1 MSISESPSAAA
12 PRAVTPHDE
21 LVFLPLGGSGEI
33 GMNLNLYGY
42 GPEDDRCWIIVDL
55 GVTFGDERTPGI
67 DLIMPDPAFIE
78 ERRDELL
85 GIVLTHAHEDHIGA
99 VAHIWPRLRCPV
111 YATPFTAALVRGKL
125 IEAGLEDE
133 VPMHIIPMGHRFD
146 LGPFDI
152 ELVTLTHS
160 ILEPNALA
168 IRTPLGLVLHTGDW
182 KIDPDPVVGGDIDEA
197 RLRAIGDEGVRAIVC
212 DSTNVFSP
220 GTSGSEADVAA
231 SLTELLKSCE
241 GRVAVTTFASNVAR
255 LESIIRAGDACG
267 RHPVLVGRAMHR
279 VVSAAREAGYLT
291 DLPRIVSEND
301 AGFLPRD
308 KVLFVC
314 TGSQGEPRAALSRIA
329 EDNHPQIVL
338 DKGDTVVFSSR
349 VIPGNE
355 TSIFDLQ
362 NLLAERGIRVITE
375 KDHFVHVSGHPC
387 RDELAAMYQ
396 WIRPEVSIPVHGEA
410 RHLAEHAAFARELQ
424 VPEQVVVKNGLMVR
438 IAPGIAEVVD
448 EAPSGR
454 IYLDGEVLTDSDE
467 GAVAERRRLS
477 FAGSVFVSVVLDG
490 KGEVLGDPQVR
501 LMGLPEEDSHGIPF
515 EDRALDAVD
524 DALDRLPMKRRKN
537 DDDVAEFLRRA
548 VRGAL
553 RREWGK
559 KAQVA
564 VVVTRI

>member
-1 MSISESPSAAA
+1 MSIPASPSA
-12 PRAVTPHDE
+12 TPGPADE

-42 GPEDDRCWIIVDL
+42 GPEDARRWIMVDL
-55 GVTFGDERTPGI
+55 GVTFGDDRTPGVDI
-67 DLIMPDPAFIE
+67 IMADPAFIE

-111 YATPFTAALVRGKL
+111 YATPFTAAMVRGKL
-125 IEAGLEDE
+125 IEAGIEAE
-133 VPMHIIPMGHRFD
+133 VPMNIIPLGHRFD

-168 IRTPLGLVLHTGDW
+168 IRTPLGLVMHTGDW
-182 KIDPDPVVGGDIDEA
+182 KIDPDPVVGDDMDIA
-197 RLRAIGDEGVRAIVC
+197 RLTAIGDEGVRAIVC

-231 SLTELLKSCE
+231 SLVELIATCE

-255 LESIIRAGDACG
+255 LESIIRAADACG
-267 RHPVLVGRAMHR
+267 RHPVLVGRGMHK
-279 VVSAAREAGYLT
+279 VTAAAREAGYLN
-291 DLPRIVSEND
+291 DLPELVSENN
-301 AGFLPRD
+301 AGYLPRD

-329 EDNHPQIVL
+329 EDTHPQIVL
-338 DKGDTVVFSSR
+338 DKGDTVIFSSR

-355 TSIFDLQ
+355 TLIFDLQ
-362 NLLAERGIRVITE
+362 NLLATRGIRVITE

-387 RDELAAMYQ
+387 RDELASMYQ
-396 WIRPEVSIPVHGEA
+396 WIRPQVSVPVHGEA

-424 VPEQVVVKNGLMVR
+424 VPEQIVIRNGLMVR
-438 IAPGIAEVVD
+438 LAPGPAEIID

-454 IYLDGEVLTDSDE
+454 LYLDGEVLTASDE
-467 GAVAERRRLS
+467 GAVQERRRLA
-477 FAGSVFVSVVLDG
+477 FAGSVFVSVVLNG
-490 KGEVLGDPQVR
+490 KGQVCGDPQVR
-501 LMGLPEEDSHGIPF
+501 LMGLPEEDSHGVLF
-515 EDRALDAVD
+515 EDRTYDAVD
-524 DALDRLPMKRRKN
+524 EALDRLPLKRRG
-537 DDDVAEFLRRA
+537 DDNAVAEFLRRA

>member
-1 MSISESPSAAA
+1 MSKRVSQA
-12 PRAVTPHDE
+12 PHDE

-42 GPEDDRCWIIVDL
+42 GPEEDRRWIIVDL
-55 GVTFGDERTPGI
+55 GVTFGDDRTPGI

-99 VAHIWPRLRCPV
+99 VARLWPRLRCPV
-111 YATPFTAALVRGKL
+111 YATPFTAAMVRGKL
-125 IEAGLEDE
+125 IEAGIESQ
-133 VPMHIIPMGHRFD
+133 VPMHVIPLGHRFD

-182 KIDPDPVVGGDIDEA
+182 KIDRDPVVGDDIDEA

-212 DSTNVFSP
+212 DSTNVFTP

-231 SLTELLKSCE
+231 SLIELLKQCE
-241 GRVAVTTFASNVAR
+241 GRVAITTFASNVAR
-255 LESIIRAGDACG
+255 LESIIRAGEAVG
-267 RHPVLVGRAMHR
+267 RHPVLVGRSMYR
-279 VVSAAREAGYLT
+279 VVAAAREAGYLH
-291 DLPRIVSEND
+291 DLPPILDEDD
-301 AGFLPRD
+301 AGYLPRD
-308 KVLFVC
+308 KVLYIC
-314 TGSQGEPRAALSRIA
+314 TGSQGEPRAALARIA
-329 EDNHPQIVL
+329 EDSHPHIVL
-338 DKGDTVVFSSR
+338 EKGDTVVFSSR
-349 VIPGNE
+349 IIPGNE

-362 NLLAERGIRVITE
+362 NQLAERGVRVITE

-387 RDELAAMYQ
+387 RDELALMYQ
-396 WIRPEVSIPVHGEA
+396 WIRPEVAVPVHGEA
-410 RHLAEHAAFARELQ
+410 RHLAEHAALARELQ
-424 VPEQVVVKNGLMVR
+424 VPEQVIVRNGLIVR
-438 IAPGIAEVVD
+438 LAPGPAEIVD

-454 IYLDGEVLTDSDE
+454 IYLDGDVLTDQDE
-467 GAVAERRRLS
+467 GVVQERRRLA
-477 FAGSVFVSVVLDG
+477 FAGSVFVSLVLDG
-490 KGEVLGDPQVR
+490 KGDVRGEPQVR
-501 LMGLPEEDSHGIPF
+501 LMGLPEEDSDGVPF
-515 EDRALDAVD
+515 EYRALDAVD
-524 DALDRLPMKRRKN
+524 EALDRLPRKRRG
-537 DDDVAEFLRRA
+537 DDSAVAEFLRRA

-559 KAQVA
+559 KPQVA

>member
-1 MSISESPSAAA
+1 MSKRVSQA
-12 PRAVTPHDE
+12 PHDE

-42 GPEDDRCWIIVDL
+42 GPEEDRRWIIVDL
-55 GVTFGDERTPGI
+55 GVTFGDDRTPGV

-78 ERRDELL
+78 ERREELL

-99 VAHIWPRLRCPV
+99 VARLWPRLRCPV
-111 YATPFTAALVRGKL
+111 YATPFTAAMVRGKL
-125 IEAGLEDE
+125 IEAGIESQ
-133 VPMHIIPMGHRFD
+133 VPMHIIPLGHRFD

-182 KIDPDPVVGGDIDEA
+182 KIDRDPVVGDDIDEA

-212 DSTNVFSP
+212 DSTNVFTP

-231 SLTELLKSCE
+231 SLVELLKQCE

-255 LESIIRAGDACG
+255 LESIIRAGAAVG
-267 RHPVLVGRAMHR
+267 RHPVLVGRSMYR
-279 VVSAAREAGYLT
+279 VVAAAREAGYLH
-291 DLPRIVSEND
+291 DLPPILDEDD
-301 AGFLPRD
+301 AGYLPRD
-308 KVLFVC
+308 KVLYVC
-314 TGSQGEPRAALSRIA
+314 TGSQGEPRAALARIA
-329 EDNHPQIVL
+329 EDNHPHIVL
-338 DKGDTVVFSSR
+338 EKGDTVVFSSR
-349 VIPGNE
+349 IIPGNE

-362 NLLAERGIRVITE
+362 NQLAERGVRVITE

-387 RDELAAMYQ
+387 RDELALMYQ
-396 WIRPEVSIPVHGEA
+396 WIRPEVAVPVHGEA
-410 RHLAEHAAFARELQ
+410 RHLAEHAALARELQ
-424 VPEQVVVKNGLMVR
+424 VPEQVVVRNGLIVR
-438 IAPGIAEVVD
+438 LAPGLAEVVD

-454 IYLDGEVLTDSDE
+454 IYLDGDVLTDQDE
-467 GAVAERRRLS
+467 GAVQERRRLA
-477 FAGSVFVSVVLDG
+477 FAGSVFVSLVLDG
-490 KGEVLGDPQVR
+490 KGDVRGEPQVR
-501 LMGLPEEDSHGIPF
+501 LMGLPEEDSDGVSF

-524 DALDRLPMKRRKN
+524 EALDRLPRKRRG
-537 DDDVAEFLRRA
+537 DDSAVAEFLRRA

-559 KAQVA
+559 KPQVA

>member
-1 MSISESPSAAA
+1 MSKRVPQSS
-12 PRAVTPHDE
+12 RDE

-42 GPEDDRCWIIVDL
+42 GPEEDRRWIIVDI
-55 GVTFGDERTPGI
+55 GVTFGDDRTPGI

-99 VAHIWPRLRCPV
+99 VARLWPRLRCPV
-111 YATPFTAALVRGKL
+111 YATPFTAAMVRGKL
-125 IEAGLEDE
+125 IEAGIESQ
-133 VPMHIIPMGHRFD
+133 VPMHIIPLGHRFD

-182 KIDPDPVVGGDIDEA
+182 KIDRDPVVGDDIDEA

-212 DSTNVFSP
+212 DSTNVFTP

-231 SLTELLKSCE
+231 SLVELLKQCE
-241 GRVAVTTFASNVAR
+241 GRVAITTFASNVAR
-255 LESIIRAGDACG
+255 LESIIRAGDAVG
-267 RHPVLVGRAMHR
+267 RHPVLVGRSMYR
-279 VVSAAREAGYLT
+279 VVAAAREAGYLN
-291 DLPRIVSEND
+291 DLPPILDEDD
-301 AGFLPRD
+301 AGYLPRD
-308 KVLFVC
+308 KVLYIC
-314 TGSQGEPRAALSRIA
+314 TGSQGEPRAALARIA
-329 EDNHPQIVL
+329 EDSHPHIVL
-338 DKGDTVVFSSR
+338 EKGDTVVFSSR
-349 VIPGNE
+349 IIPGNE

-362 NLLAERGIRVITE
+362 NQLAERGVRVITE

-387 RDELAAMYQ
+387 RDELALMYQ
-396 WIRPEVSIPVHGEA
+396 WIRPEVAVPVHGEA
-410 RHLAEHAAFARELQ
+410 RHLAEHAALARELQ
-424 VPEQVVVKNGLMVR
+424 VPEQVVVRNGLIVR
-438 IAPGIAEVVD
+438 LAPGPAEVVD

-454 IYLDGEVLTDSDE
+454 IYLDGDVLTDQDE
-467 GAVAERRRLS
+467 GAVQERRRLA
-477 FAGSVFVSVVLDG
+477 FAGAVFVSLVLDG
-490 KGEVLGDPQVR
+490 KGEVRGEPQVR
-501 LMGLPEEDSHGIPF
+501 LMGLPEEDSDGVPF

-524 DALDRLPMKRRKN
+524 EALDRLPRKRRG
-537 DDDVAEFLRRA
+537 DDAAVAEFLRRA

-559 KAQVA
+559 KPQVA

>member
-1 MSISESPSAAA
+1 MSKPT
-12 PRAVTPHDE
+12 PRNPRDE
-21 LVFLPLGGSGEI
+21 FVFLPLGGSGEI

-42 GPEDDRCWIIVDL
+42 GPEDDRRWIIVDI
-55 GVTFGDERTPGI
+55 GVTFGDDRTPGI

-78 ERRDELL
+78 ERRDELVA
-85 GIVLTHAHEDHIGA
+85 IVLTHAHEDHIGA
-99 VAHIWPRLRCPV
+99 LAHLWPRLRCPV
-111 YATPFTAALVRGKL
+111 YATPFTAAMVRGKL
-125 IEAGLEDE
+125 IEAGIEAE
-133 VPMHIIPMGHRFD
+133 VPMHIIPLGHRFE

-212 DSTNVFSP
+212 DSTNVFTP

-231 SLTELLKSCE
+231 SLIELLKQCE

-255 LESIIRAGDACG
+255 LESIIRAGEAVG
-267 RHPVLVGRAMHR
+267 RHPVLVGRSMHR
-279 VVSAAREAGYLT
+279 VVAAAREAGYLH
-291 DLPRIVSEND
+291 DLPKIVSEDD
-301 AGFLPRD
+301 AGYLPRD
-308 KVLFVC
+308 SVLFIC
-314 TGSQGEPRAALSRIA
+314 TGSQGEPRAALARIA
-329 EDNHPQIVL
+329 EDNHPSIVL
-338 DKGDTVVFSSR
+338 EKGDTVIFSSR

-362 NLLAERGIRVITE
+362 NRLAERGIRIVTE

-396 WIRPEVSIPVHGEA
+396 WIRPEVAIPVHGEA
-410 RHLAEHAAFARELQ
+410 RHLAEHAALARELQ
-424 VPEQVVVKNGLMVR
+424 VPEQIVVRNGLMVR
-438 IAPGIAEVVD
+438 LAPGAAEVID

-454 IYLDGEVLTDSDE
+454 LYLDGEVLTEEDE
-467 GAVAERRRLS
+467 GAVQERRRLA

-490 KGEVLGDPQVR
+490 KGEVRGEPQVR
-501 LMGLPEEDSHGIPF
+501 LMGLPEEDSYGVAF

-524 DALDRLPMKRRKN
+524 EAFDRLPKKRRGN

-559 KAQVA
+559 KPQVE

>member
-1 MSISESPSAAA
+1 MSKSQSEPS
-12 PRAVTPHDE
+12 RDE
-21 LVFLPLGGSGEI
+21 FVFLPLGGSGEI

-42 GPEDDRCWIIVDL
+42 GPEDGRRWIIVDI
-55 GVTFGDERTPGI
+55 GVTFGDDRTPGI

-78 ERRDELL
+78 ERRDELIA
-85 GIVLTHAHEDHIGA
+85 IVLTHAHEDHIGA
-99 VAHIWPRLRCPV
+99 VAHLWPRLRCPV
-111 YATPFTAALVRGKL
+111 YATPFTAAMVRGKL
-125 IEAGLEDE
+125 IEAGIEAE
-133 VPMHIIPMGHRFD
+133 VPMHIIPLGHRFD
-146 LGPFDI
+146 LGPFNI

-168 IRTPLGLVLHTGDW
+168 IRTPLGLALHTGDW

-197 RLRAIGDEGVRAIVC
+197 RLRAIGDEGVRAIIC
-212 DSTNVFSP
+212 DSTNVFTP

-231 SLTELLKSCE
+231 SLIGLLKQCE

-255 LESIIRAGDACG
+255 LESIIRAGEAVG
-267 RHPVLVGRAMHR
+267 RHPVLVGRSMHR
-279 VVSAAREAGYLT
+279 VVAAAREAGYLH
-291 DLPRIVSEND
+291 DLPKIVSEDD
-301 AGFLPRD
+301 AGYLPRD
-308 KVLFVC
+308 SVLFIC
-314 TGSQGEPRAALSRIA
+314 TGSQGEPRAALARIA
-329 EDNHPQIVL
+329 EDSHPGIVL
-338 DKGDTVVFSSR
+338 EKGDTVIFSSR

-362 NLLAERGIRVITE
+362 NRLAGRGIRIVTE

-396 WIRPEVSIPVHGEA
+396 WIRPEVAIPVHGEA
-410 RHLAEHAAFARELQ
+410 RHLAEHAALACELQ
-424 VPEQVVVKNGLMVR
+424 VPEQVVVRNGLMVR
-438 IAPGIAEVVD
+438 LAPGAAEVID

-454 IYLDGEVLTDSDE
+454 LYLDGEVLTEEDE
-467 GAVAERRRLS
+467 GAVQERRRLA

-490 KGEVLGDPQVR
+490 KGEVRGEPQVR
-501 LMGLPEEDSHGIPF
+501 LMGLPEEDSHGVSF

-524 DALDRLPMKRRKN
+524 EALDRLPKKRRVD

-559 KAQVA
+559 KPQVE

>member
-1 MSISESPSAAA
+1 MSKRISQA
-12 PRAVTPHDE
+12 PHDE

-42 GPEDDRCWIIVDL
+42 GPEEDRRWIIVDL
-55 GVTFGDERTPGI
+55 GVTFGDDRTPGI

-99 VAHIWPRLRCPV
+99 VARLWPRLRCPV
-111 YATPFTAALVRGKL
+111 YATPFTAAMVRGKL
-125 IEAGLEDE
+125 IEAGIESQ
-133 VPMHIIPMGHRFD
+133 VPMHIIPLGHRFD

-168 IRTPLGLVLHTGDW
+168 IRTSLGLVLHTGDW
-182 KIDPDPVVGGDIDEA
+182 KIDRDPVVGDDIDEA

-212 DSTNVFSP
+212 DSTNVFTP

-231 SLTELLKSCE
+231 SLIELLKQCE
-241 GRVAVTTFASNVAR
+241 GRVAITTFASNVAR
-255 LESIIRAGDACG
+255 LESIIRAGEAVG
-267 RHPVLVGRAMHR
+267 RHPVLVGRSMYR
-279 VVSAAREAGYLT
+279 VVAAAREAGYLH
-291 DLPRIVSEND
+291 DLPPILDEDD
-301 AGFLPRD
+301 AGYLPRD
-308 KVLFVC
+308 KVLYIC
-314 TGSQGEPRAALSRIA
+314 TGSQGEPRAALARIA
-329 EDNHPQIVL
+329 EDSHPHIVL
-338 DKGDTVVFSSR
+338 EKGDTVVFSSR
-349 VIPGNE
+349 IIPGNE

-362 NLLAERGIRVITE
+362 NQLAERGVRVITE

-387 RDELAAMYQ
+387 RDELALMYQ
-396 WIRPEVSIPVHGEA
+396 WIRPEVAVPVHGEA
-410 RHLAEHAAFARELQ
+410 RHLAEHAALARELQ
-424 VPEQVVVKNGLMVR
+424 VPEQVIVRNGLIVR
-438 IAPGIAEVVD
+438 LAPGPAEIVD

-454 IYLDGEVLTDSDE
+454 IYLDGDVLTDQDE
-467 GAVAERRRLS
+467 GAVQERRRLA
-477 FAGSVFVSVVLDG
+477 FAGSVFVSLVLDG
-490 KGEVLGDPQVR
+490 KGDVRGEPQVR
-501 LMGLPEEDSHGIPF
+501 LMGLPEEDSNGVPF

-524 DALDRLPMKRRKN
+524 EALDRLPRKRRG
-537 DDDVAEFLRRA
+537 DDSAVAEFLRRA

-559 KAQVA
+559 KPQVA

>member
-1 MSISESPSAAA
+1 MNIPVSSSPAHPA
-12 PRAVTPHDE
+12 DE

-42 GPEDDRCWIIVDL
+42 GPEHDRTWIMVDL
-55 GVTFGDERTPGI
+55 GVTFGGDRTPGVDI
-67 DLIMPDPAFIE
+67 IMADPAFIE
-78 ERRDELL
+78 DRRDDLL

-111 YATPFTAALVRGKL
+111 YATPFTAAMVRGKL
-125 IEAGLEDE
+125 IEAGIEND
-133 VPMHIIPMGHRFD
+133 VPMHIIPLGHRFA

-168 IRTPLGLVLHTGDW
+168 IRTPLGLVMHTGDW
-182 KIDPDPVVGGDIDEA
+182 KIDPDPVLGNSIDIE
-197 RLRAIGDEGVRAIVC
+197 RLTAIGDEGVRAIVC

-220 GTSGSEADVAA
+220 GSSGSEADVAT
-231 SLTELLKSCE
+231 SLIDLIKPLE

-255 LESIIRAGDACG
+255 LESIARAAEACG
-267 RHPVLVGRAMHR
+267 RHPVLVGRGMFK
-279 VVSAAREAGYLT
+279 VVAAAREAGYLAG
-291 DLPRIVSEND
+291 LPQIVSEHD
-301 AGFLPRD
+301 AAYLPREN
-308 KVLFVC
+308 VLLIC
-314 TGSQGEPRAALSRIA
+314 TGSQGEPRAALARIA
-329 EDNHPQIVL
+329 EDNHPHLVME
-338 DKGDTVVFSSR
+338 KGDTVIFSSR

-387 RDELAAMYQ
+387 RDELASMYR
-396 WIRPEVSIPVHGEA
+396 WIRPQVSVPVHGEA
-410 RHLAEHAAFARELQ
+410 RHLAEHAVFARELQ
-424 VPEQVVVKNGLMVR
+424 VPEQVVVRNGLMIR
-438 IAPGIAEVVD
+438 LAPGPAEAID
-448 EAPSGR
+448 EVPSGR
-454 IYLDGEVLTDSDE
+454 LYLDGEVLTRSDE
-467 GAVAERRRLS
+467 SAVQERRRLA

-490 KGEVLGDPQVR
+490 KGEVRGDPQVR
-501 LMGLPEEDSHGIPF
+501 LMGLPEENNDGELF
-515 EDRALDAVD
+515 EDIAFDALDE
-524 DALDRLPMKRRKN
+524 ALDRLPQKRRGR

-559 KAQVA
+559 KAQVS
-564 VVVTRI
+564 VIVTRI

>member
-1 MSISESPSAAA
+1 MSIPESPSA
-12 PRAVTPHDE
+12 TPGDE

-42 GPEDDRCWIIVDL
+42 GPEEDRRWIMVDL
-55 GVTFGDERTPGI
+55 GVTFGDDRTPGV
-67 DLIMPDPAFIE
+67 DVIMADPAFIE

-111 YATPFTAALVRGKL
+111 YATPFTAAMVRGKL
-125 IEAGLEDE
+125 IEAGIEAE
-133 VPMHIIPMGHRFD
+133 VPMNIIPLGHRFD
-146 LGPFDI
+146 LGPFNI

-182 KIDPDPVVGGDIDEA
+182 KIDPDPVVGDDMDIA
-197 RLRAIGDEGVRAIVC
+197 RLTEIGDEGVRAIVC

-231 SLTELLKSCE
+231 SLTELLKTCE

-255 LESIIRAGDACG
+255 LESIIRAADACG
-267 RHPVLVGRAMHR
+267 RHPVLVGRAMYR
-279 VVSAAREAGYLT
+279 VVAAAREAGYLM
-291 DLPRIVSEND
+291 DLPEIVSESN
-301 AGFLPRD
+301 AGYLPRD

-314 TGSQGEPRAALSRIA
+314 TGSQGEPRAALARIA
-329 EDNHPQIVL
+329 EDNHPHIVL
-338 DKGDTVVFSSR
+338 EKGDSVVFSSR

-387 RDELAAMYQ
+387 RDELARMYQ
-396 WIRPEVSIPVHGEA
+396 WIRPQVSVPVHGEA
-410 RHLAEHAAFARELQ
+410 RHLAEHAALARELQ
-424 VPEQVVVKNGLMVR
+424 VPEQIVIRNGLMVR
-438 IAPGIAEVVD
+438 LAPGPAEIMD

-454 IYLDGEVLTDSDE
+454 LYLDGEVLTASDE
-467 GAVAERRRLS
+467 GAVQERRRLA
-477 FAGSVFVSVVLDG
+477 FAGSVFVSIVLNG
-490 KGEVLGDPQVR
+490 KGQVCGDPQVV
-501 LMGLPEEDSHGIPF
+501 LMGLPEEDSHGVLF
-515 EDRALDAVD
+515 EDRAYDAIDEALERLPLKRRGDD
-524 DALDRLPMKRRKN
+524 DA
-537 DDDVAEFLRRA
+537 VAEFLRRA
-548 VRGAL
+548 VRSAL

-564 VVVTRI
+564 VAVTRI

>member
-1 MSISESPSAAA
+1 MSKST
-12 PRAVTPHDE
+12 PRNPQDE
-21 LVFLPLGGSGEI
+21 FVFLPLGGSGEI

-42 GPEDDRCWIIVDL
+42 GPEDDRRWIIVDI
-55 GVTFGDERTPGI
+55 GVTFGDDRTPGV

-78 ERRDELL
+78 ERRDELIA
-85 GIVLTHAHEDHIGA
+85 IVLTHAHEDHIGA
-99 VAHIWPRLRCPV
+99 LAHLWPRLRCPV
-111 YATPFTAALVRGKL
+111 YATPFTAAMVRGKL
-125 IEAGLEDE
+125 IEAGIEAE
-133 VPMHIIPMGHRFD
+133 VPMHIIPLGHRFE

-197 RLRAIGDEGVRAIVC
+197 RLRAIGDEGVRAIIC
-212 DSTNVFSP
+212 DSTNVFTP

-231 SLTELLKSCE
+231 SLIELLQQCE
-241 GRVAVTTFASNVAR
+241 GRVAITTFASNVAR
-255 LESIIRAGDACG
+255 LESIIRAGDAVG
-267 RHPVLVGRAMHR
+267 RHPVLVGRSMHR
-279 VVSAAREAGYLT
+279 VVAAAREAGYLH
-291 DLPRIVSEND
+291 DLPKILSEDD
-301 AGFLPRD
+301 AGYLPREN
-308 KVLFVC
+308 VLFIC
-314 TGSQGEPRAALSRIA
+314 TGSQGEPRAALARIA
-329 EDNHPQIVL
+329 EDSHPSIVL
-338 DKGDTVVFSSR
+338 EKGDTVIFSSR

-362 NLLAERGIRVITE
+362 NRLAERGIRIVTE

-410 RHLAEHAAFARELQ
+410 RHLAEHAALARELQ
-424 VPEQVVVKNGLMVR
+424 VPEQVVVRNGLMVR
-438 IAPGIAEVVD
+438 LAPGAAEVID

-454 IYLDGEVLTDSDE
+454 LYLDGEVLTEEDE
-467 GAVAERRRLS
+467 GAVQERRRLA

-490 KGEVLGDPQVR
+490 KGEVRGEPQVR
-501 LMGLPEEDSHGIPF
+501 LMGLPEEDSHGVTF

-524 DALDRLPMKRRKN
+524 EAFDRLPKKRRGN

-559 KAQVA
+559 KPQVE